1 MTTATISENEPLTPE
16 QAIAEEEIGFASTVH
31 DPTGPD
37 RDTPYTGEAATAQI
51 EERAIS
57 TAQEPEEDTPAKIS
71 DKEFQRLMKSATDI
85 DEMKAALDKRFDTI
99 GGKIGG
105 LERHFHEQK
114 KSGSGK
120 IELTREHFKEL
131 FDEEEGFQLF
141 GEKVLTGLNRGLQG
155 VSVGGAGLTPEQVE
169 AIIDTRDAKR
179 ELSRI
184 EKAHKDWRTVVGP
197 AIAFDAPDTQVS
209 PYWQWARAK
218 GAEYYQQM
226 YGSRDAD
233 EITSS
238 ITAFKASI
246 AKPSA
251 DGKPKTTPGLTE
263 RERELRR
270 AVQPK
275 GAGGSVVAELP
286 LDEEAAMHK
295 AFLAERK
302 RNS

>member
-1 MTTATISENEPLTPE
+1 MTTATSENEPLTRAQE
-16 QAIAEEEIGFASTVH
+16 IAEEEIGFASTVH
-31 DPTGPD
+31 DPTGPEM
-37 RDTPYTGEAATAQI
+37 DTPETDETVTAPR
-51 EERAIS
+51 EESAIS
-57 TAQEPEEDTPAKIS
+57 PDAAPEEDTPAKIS

-105 LERHFHEQK
+105 LERHFHDQK
-114 KSGSGK
+114 KTGAGK
-120 IELTREHFKEL
+120 IQLTREHFKEL
-131 FDEEEGFQLF
+131 FDEEDGFQLF
-141 GEKVLTGLNRGLQG
+141 GEKVLTGLNRGLEG
-155 VSVGGAGLTPEQVE
+155 VSLGNAGLTHEQVE
-169 AIIDTRDAKR
+169 AIIETRDANK
-179 ELSRI
+179 ELTRL
-184 EKAHKDWRTVVGP
+184 EKAHKDWRAVVGP
-197 AIAFDAPDTQVS
+197 AIDFAAPDAQVS
-209 PYWQWARAK
+209 PYWQWARAQ
-218 GAEYYQQM
+218 GPEYYQQM
-226 YGSRDAD
+226 YSSRDAA
-233 EITSS
+233 EITPS

-246 AKPSA
+246 AKTST
-251 DGKPKTTPGLTE
+251 DEKPKASAGPTE

>member
-1 MTTATISENEPLTPE
+1 MTTAISENEPLTRDQE
-16 QAIAEEEIGFASTVH
+16 IAEEEIGFASTVH

-37 RDTPYTGEAATAQI
+37 RDTPETHETATAPR
-51 EERAIS
+51 EESALS
-57 TAQEPEEDTPAKIS
+57 PAAAPEEDTPAKIS

-114 KSGSGK
+114 KTGSGK
-120 IELTREHFKEL
+120 VQLTREHFKEL
-131 FDEEEGFQLF
+131 FDEEDGFQLF
-141 GEKVLTGLNRGLQG
+141 GEKVLTGLNRGLEG
-155 VSVGGAGLTPEQVE
+155 VSFGSAGLTHEQVE
-169 AIIDTRDAKR
+169 AIIETRDTKQ
-179 ELSRI
+179 ELTRL
-184 EKAHKDWRTVVGP
+184 EKQHKDWRTVVGP
-197 AIAFDAPDTQVS
+197 AIPFDAPDAQVS
-209 PYWQWARAK
+209 PYWQWARAQ
-218 GAEYYQQM
+218 GPEYYQQL
-226 YGSRDAD
+226 YSSRDAED
-233 EITSS
+233 IASS
-238 ITAFKASI
+238 LTAFKASI
-246 AKPSA
+246 AKTSN
-251 DGKPKTTPGLTE
+251 DQKPKTASGPTE

-275 GAGGSVVAELP
+275 GAGGSMVVELP